1 LLWILVLEWTGF
13 VQKCGTKLEFKV
25 QIVNHDC
32 KTWSV
37 TMVFLA
43 HFCSTRHAASLRLGR
58 HQRRPHRTDKAS
70 GCWNPGWC
78 RRWARWEKMRTF
90 DEHLWILWRL
100 DAIRL
105 TWIFQTKPYIP
116 SMAWFLSHSLVSF
129 KSWTTLRGPWAP
141 TAFLQALSLKLGKNL
156 PKMNWHVWLFPGSRE
171 IQPRCQLCMG

>member
-1 LLWILVLEWTGF
+1 MISNHGF
-13 VQKCGTKLEFKV
+13 LGP
-25 QIVNHDC
+25 
-32 KTWSV
+32 
-37 TMVFLA
+37 
-43 HFCSTRHAASLRLGR
+43 FCF
-58 HQRRPHRTDKAS
+58 DKARS
-70 GCWNPGWC
+70 QSPARSTSTATASDWQSQWMLES
-78 RRWARWEKMRTF
+78 RVMQAMARWEKMRTF